1 MFFAALTYEDVFDL
15 AKIEES
21 METAIGEFDEDA
33 FNKWKNEYAHPLVV
47 RRRRDQSQITRFIPV
62 NNDSEIADIN
72 PNASQRGL
80 ADVRRADRN
89 TSLFEMTQH
98 PAPRNRTRVEAP
110 SGDKREIVG
119 LQVVDE
125 KNENQGGA

>member
-1 MFFAALTYEDVFDL
+1 
-15 AKIEES
+15 

-62 NNDSEIADIN
+62 NHDSEIAAIN

-80 ADVRRADRN
+80 TDVRRADRN

-98 PAPRNRTRVEAP
+98 PQPRNRTRVE
-110 SGDKREIVG
+110 KREIVG
-119 LQVVDE
+119 LQVV
-125 KNENQGGA
+125 NENAGGA